1 MLLIISIHLRL
12 TRIQVV
18 YTRKRN
24 SDESLVNICNVSC
37 GGITKTNHHRS
48 TGPVV
53 WRPSIRTSP
62 RSKNV
67 LEWYELSSLMCT
79 EQHRTIVCAYP
90 LVTAHVLQNEVVTGM
105 GNKFVNS
112 ITSGSCSL
120 DCVKSDS

>member
-1 MLLIISIHLRL
+1 MLLIIPLHLRL
-12 TRIQVV
+12 TRIQVA
-18 YTRKRN
+18 YTRTRN
-24 SDESLVNICNVSC
+24 SYKSLVNIFNVSG

-53 WRPSIRTSP
+53 WRPSTSP

-67 LEWYELSSLMCT
+67 LEWYELSSLTCT

-105 GNKFVNS
+105 GNTFVNS
-112 ITSGSCSL
+112 ITSGSCSS